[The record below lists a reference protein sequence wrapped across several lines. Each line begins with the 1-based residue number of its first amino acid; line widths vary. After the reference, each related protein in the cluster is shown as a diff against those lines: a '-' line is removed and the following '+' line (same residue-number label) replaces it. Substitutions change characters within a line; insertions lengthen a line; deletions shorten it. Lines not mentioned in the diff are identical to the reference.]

1 MSMGFYHIGLDI
13 GSTTIKIV
21 ITDANNRLVYSKYL
35 RHLSDMR
42 NTLALVM
49 DDAWSKFKG
58 SDITICVTGSG
69 GISVSEWLGIDFVQ
83 EVIASTECIKKYI
96 PQTDVAIELGGEDAK
111 LTFFDNSIDQRM
123 NETCAGGTGAFI
135 DQMATV
141 LQTDALG
148 LNELA
153 KKYKTVYPIAARCGV
168 FAKTDILPLL
178 NEGAAREDIAAS
190 IFQAVVD
197 QTIGGLACGRPIK
210 GNVAFLGGPLFFL
223 SELRAKFI
231 ETLGLTDEQVIF
243 PENPQL
249 FVAMGAALFSKKS
262 KTISFDSL
270 HKKVTE
276 LQNASLKTEIEPLPV
291 LFETDADYTEFKA
304 RHAKAGVLKR
314 KDIHKCD
321 GGLFLGLDVG
331 STTTKAI
338 VTDMEDNLVFSSYQ
352 SNLGNPVQS
361 VILVLKE
368 LYSMLPEKSYI
379 ASSCITG
386 YGEGL
391 IKAALGVDMGEV
403 ETVAHFTAARY
414 FAPDVSFI
422 LDIGG
427 QDMKCMYV
435 KHGAIDRIILNEA
448 CSSGC
453 GSFIETFAKSVGVT
467 VQDFASAALM
477 AKHPVDLGSRCTVF
491 MNSKVKQAQKEGA
504 EVGDISAGLS
514 YSVVKNALYKV
525 VKISDA
531 EELGSHIV
539 VQGGAF
545 FNDAVLRAFELSV
558 GSKVTRF
565 SISGLMGA
573 FGAALIA
580 KNNYTIGQ
588 KSNIISNENLKTF
601 TVESVNRRCKR
612 CSNNCLL
619 TINKFS
625 GNKRYITG
633 NRCEKGLEEVEP
645 LKKLPN
651 LYAYKTER
659 LFEYYIPLSEDK
671 APRGTVGI
679 PRVLNIYENYP
690 FWFTLF
696 TELGFRVI
704 ISDKSSKEL
713 FNSGLDTMPSQT
725 VCYPAKLVHGHIVN
739 LISKGLKFI
748 FYPCIQREVYEEG
761 ADNHF
766 NCPVVCSYPEVIRL
780 NIDDINLKNI
790 KFLSPF
796 LPIDD
801 IKMLENSLISIFEPM
816 GIFAN
821 DVRRAARK
829 ANKEMD
835 NFRQDI
841 RSKGE
846 ETVKYLDENGISG
859 VILSGRPYHIDN
871 EINHGIPELIVSN
884 GLAVLTED
892 SVAHLG
898 TVERPL
904 MAVDQWTYHSRLY
917 KAASFA
923 AVKDNL
929 ELIQLN
935 SFGCGLDAVTTE
947 QVYDILNRHD
957 KLYTV
962 IKIDEGNNLGAVR
975 IRIRSLVAAIKDRE
989 KRGLVRT
996 FTPAMPRA
1004 EFTKEMKHTHTI
1016 SATFTHTHEDDE
1028 RGFCCRR
1035 L

>member
-1 MSMGFYHIGLDI
+1 
-13 GSTTIKIV
+13 
-21 ITDANNRLVYSKYL
+21 
-35 RHLSDMR
+35 
-42 NTLALVM
+42 
-49 DDAWSKFKG
+49 
-58 SDITICVTGSG
+58 
-69 GISVSEWLGIDFVQ
+69 
-83 EVIASTECIKKYI
+83 
-96 PQTDVAIELGGEDAK
+96 
-111 LTFFDNSIDQRM
+111 
-123 NETCAGGTGAFI
+123 
-135 DQMATV
+135 
-141 LQTDALG
+141 
-148 LNELA
+148 
-153 KKYKTVYPIAARCGV
+153 
-168 FAKTDILPLL
+168 
-178 NEGAAREDIAAS
+178 
-190 IFQAVVD
+190 
-197 QTIGGLACGRPIK
+197 
-210 GNVAFLGGPLFFL
+210 
-223 SELRAKFI
+223 
-231 ETLGLTDEQVIF
+231 
-243 PENPQL
+243 
-249 FVAMGAALFSKKS
+249 
-262 KTISFDSL
+262 
-270 HKKVTE
+270 
-276 LQNASLKTEIEPLPV
+276 
-291 LFETDADYTEFKA
+291 
-304 RHAKAGVLKR
+304 
-314 KDIHKCD
+314 
-321 GGLFLGLDVG
+321 
-331 STTTKAI
+331 
-338 VTDMEDNLVFSSYQ
+338 
-352 SNLGNPVQS
+352 
-361 VILVLKE
+361 
-368 LYSMLPEKSYI
+368 ML
-379 ASSCITG
+379 
-386 YGEGL
+386 
-391 IKAALGVDMGEV
+391 
-403 ETVAHFTAARY
+403 
-414 FAPDVSFI
+414 
-422 LDIGG
+422 
-427 QDMKCMYV
+427 
-435 KHGAIDRIILNEA
+435 
-448 CSSGC
+448 
-453 GSFIETFAKSVGVT
+453 
-467 VQDFASAALM
+467 
-477 AKHPVDLGSRCTVF
+477 
-491 MNSKVKQAQKEGA
+491 
-504 EVGDISAGLS
+504 
-514 YSVVKNALYKV
+514 
-525 VKISDA
+525 
-531 EELGSHIV
+531 
-539 VQGGAF
+539 F

-1016 SATFTHTHEDDE
+1016 VAPQLSPIHMKMMKEAFVAVGYNVVVLENSTRQDIDKGLKYVNNDACYPAIISVGQLLNYVASPNCDTE
-1028 RGFCCRR
+1028 RTALLISQTAGGNK
-1035 L
+1035 LHWLS